1 MKKLSELLDL
11 EHGVELEE
19 SQQILSQ
26 FNVKQLEN
34 RGICI
39 RKLCITG
46 QRCGFYGRTVYKLE
60 TNKHLNTL
68 STQNGANNNNKKVFS
83 SIFSVGDIVSI
94 FTSIAPAENSG
105 VVTHINPLSI
115 TVAFDQPPFTDQS
128 FDETNI
134 SLVKMN
140 SDVTYKRLK
149 RALDCLLDS
158 KHGPAKHIISVC
170 FENAHLLPENPK
182 YFLSETVAM
191 KKDKPGDEFEIK
203 IYNPQLNAVQRQAV
217 LHVLSRQDISIIHG
231 PPGTGKTTTVIEC
244 IMQYVRR
251 SHKVLACAP
260 SNIAVDNLLTKLA
273 PHCRVVRLGH
283 PARAAVELQ
292 KYSLDAQVTSCDSFG
307 IIKQVRGDIE
317 KAIGI
322 GGKKKHRVN
331 WSEVRE
337 LKKELHEREN
347 KVVYEILNAA
357 DVVLSTTTSAS
368 FDGPLKVLQTN
379 HFNVVFI
386 DECAQVIEP
395 GCWIPL
401 LHAGK
406 CVLAGDHLQLPPTII
421 SEEAAKRGLNVTLME
436 RLISIHGTVTVS
448 LLTTQ
453 YRMNTRIMHWPS
465 LFLYGGKLTADDS
478 VSQRLLS
485 GLKNVAGNAYTD
497 TPLLFIDTAGCGYA
511 ESAVPE
517 EVSKSNEG
525 EAGLVSVYVSM
536 LIKFGLSPCEIAVI
550 APYSLQ
556 VELITTKLADQ
567 GIDSVEVHTVDGF
580 QGREKEVVVISFTRC
595 NDRGEIGF
603 LSEVRRTNVAVT
615 RAKRHLCVIGDFVTI
630 SNQSFIKGL
639 LDYIQRFGEVRSG
652 FDFTHEDVGVISKS
666 ADRGTVKSAKM
677 KLNQMRERDEVSFLE
692 SKEKELKLQENV
704 RKFAD
709 DDNLETFEFACL
721 TSRERRLVHKL
732 CEEIGLCHLSKGDG
746 MERNIVIS
754 KCVNEDNQPVIDS
767 NLEENHTNSLDC
779 SADLFPKR
787 HFDTQVRNDGVL
799 IETTTRHDSLILC
812 EICHK
817 EIPHMNILTHQ
828 AHCLRFTELNK
839 QIDSVII
846 TAKKANSHKKKP
858 KKPGKCTVKS
868 HVDSNV
874 KDTKKQLD
882 LQDDFAVLEAA
893 IKLKE
898 VCNFEKCN
906 ESTKLIG
913 EYCLYCK
920 LHFCIKHCQYEV
932 HGCTNMAR
940 SDSRISHLESSRT
953 IPKKQRV
960 ELEKKYQTKLD
971 EKAKSR
977 KGKK

>member
-11 EHGVELEE
+11 EHEVELEE

-60 TNKHLNTL
+60 NSKHLSTL
-68 STQNGANNNNKKVFS
+68 STQNSANNNKKVFS
-83 SIFSVGDIVSI
+83 SIFSVGNIVSI
-94 FTSIAPAENSG
+94 FTSTTPTENSG

-128 FDETNI
+128 FDETNV

-149 RALDCLLDS
+149 RALDCLLDN

-170 FENAHLLPENPK
+170 FENALLLPVNPK
-182 YFLSETVAM
+182 YLISNTVAM
-191 KKDKPGDEFEIK
+191 NKYKPGDEFEIK
-203 IYNPQLNAVQRQAV
+203 IYNPQLNAIQRQTV
-217 LHVLSRQDISIIHG
+217 LDVLSRQDISIIHG
-231 PPGTGKTTTVIEC
+231 PPGTGKTTTVVEC
-244 IMQYVRR
+244 IIQCVRR
-251 SHKVLACAP
+251 SYKVLACAP

-273 PHCRVVRLGH
+273 PRCRVVRLGH
-283 PARAAVELQ
+283 PARAVFELQ
-292 KYSLDAQVTSCDSFG
+292 KYSLDAQVTSSDSFD
-307 IIKQVRGDIE
+307 IIKQVRGEIE

-322 GGKKKHRVN
+322 GSKKKHKVN

-357 DVVLSTTTSAS
+357 DIVLSTTTSAS
-368 FDGPLKVLQTN
+368 FDGPLKVLRKE

-421 SEEAAKRGLNVTLME
+421 SEEAAKGGLNVTLME
-436 RLISIHGTVTVS
+436 RLVSMHGTVAVS

-453 YRMNTRIMHWPS
+453 YRMNSHIMHWPS
-465 LFLYGGKLTADDS
+465 QFLYGGMLIADDS

-485 GLKNVAGNAYTD
+485 GLKNVECNVYTD
-497 TPLLFIDTAGCGYA
+497 TPLLFIDTAGCEYE

-525 EAGLVSVYVSM
+525 EAGLVFVYVNM
-536 LIKFGLSPCEIAVI
+536 LIKFGLSPSEIAVI

-556 VELITTKLADQ
+556 VELITTKLAAV

-580 QGREKEVVVISFTRC
+580 QGREKEVVIISFTRS

-603 LSEVRRTNVAVT
+603 LSEVRRTNVAIT
-615 RAKRHLCVIGDFVTI
+615 RAKRHLCVIGDSVTI
-630 SNQSFIKGL
+630 SNQGFIKGL

-652 FDFTHEDVGVISKS
+652 FDLLHEDVGIVNES
-666 ADRGTVKSAKM
+666 ADSGTVKSAEVKSN
-677 KLNQMRERDEVSFLE
+677 LVREGEVSFLE
-692 SKEKELKLQENV
+692 SKEKERCLDEKI
-704 RKFAD
+704 RKFTD
-709 DDNLETFEFACL
+709 NDNLETFEFASL
-721 TSRERRLVHKL
+721 TSRERYLVHKL
-732 CEEIGLCHLSKGDG
+732 CEEIGLCHTSKGDG
-746 MERNIVIS
+746 KERNILIS
-754 KCVNEDNQPVIDS
+754 KCVNEEILPVIDL
-767 NLEENHTNSLDC
+767 NLEENHTSLIDS

-787 HFDTQVRNDGVL
+787 DCGTQVRNDRIL
-799 IETTTRHDSLILC
+799 FETTTRHDSLILC
-812 EICHK
+812 EICRK
-817 EIPHMNILTHQ
+817 DIPRMNIVTHQ
-828 AHCLRFTELNK
+828 AHCLRYTELNNK
-839 QIDSVII
+839 LDSAII
-846 TAKKANSHKKKP
+846 TAKKATSHKRKS
-858 KKPGKCTVKS
+858 KKPGKCTVNKL
-868 HVDSNV
+868 HVDSNI
-874 KDTKKQLD
+874 KDAKKQLD

-893 IKLKE
+893 IKMKE
-898 VCNFEKCN
+898 VCNFNKCN
-906 ESTKLIG
+906 ESIKLIG

-940 SDSRISHLESSRT
+940 SDNRISFMESSRT

-960 ELEKKYQTKLD
+960 ELEKKYQSKLD

-977 KGKK
+977 KGQK

>member
-1 MKKLSELLDL
+1 MKKLSDLLDL
-11 EHGVELEE
+11 EHEVELEE
-19 SQQILSQ
+19 NQQILSQ

-46 QRCGFYGRTVYKLE
+46 HRCGFYGRTVYKLE
-60 TNKHLNTL
+60 NSKHLSTL
-68 STQNGANNNNKKVFS
+68 STQKGPNNNKKVFS

-94 FTSIAPAENSG
+94 FTSTAPADNSG
-105 VVTHINPLSI
+105 VVTHINPVSI
-115 TVAFDQPPFTDQS
+115 TVAFDHPPLTDQS
-128 FDETNI
+128 FDETNV

-149 RALDCLLDS
+149 RALVCLLDN

-170 FENAHLLPENPK
+170 FENAHLLPVNPK
-182 YFLSETVAM
+182 YFLSETVTM
-191 KKDKPGDEFEIK
+191 KKDKPGEEFEIR
-203 IYNPQLNAVQRQAV
+203 ICNPQLNAVQRQAV
-217 LHVLSRQDISIIHG
+217 LDVLSRQDISIIHG
-231 PPGTGKTTTVIEC
+231 PPGTGKTTTVVEC
-244 IMQYVRR
+244 IIQCVRR

-292 KYSLDAQVTSCDSFG
+292 KYSLDAQVTSSDSFD
-307 IIKQVRGDIE
+307 IIKQVRGEIE
-317 KAIGI
+317 HAMGI
-322 GGKKKHRVN
+322 GGKKKHKVN

-347 KVVYEILNAA
+347 KVVYEILHKA
-357 DVVLSTTTSAS
+357 DVVLSTTTSGS
-368 FDGPLKVLQTN
+368 LDGPLKVLQKE
-379 HFNVVFI
+379 HFKVVFI

-401 LHAGK
+401 LHTGK

-421 SEEAAKRGLNVTLME
+421 SKEAAKGGLNVTLME
-436 RLISIHGTVTVS
+436 RLISNHGTVIMS

-465 LFLYGGKLTADDS
+465 VFLYEGKLIADDS
-478 VSQRLLS
+478 VSQRVLS
-485 GLKNVAGNAYTD
+485 ELKNVECNAYTD
-497 TPLLFIDTAGCGYA
+497 TPLLFIDTAGCGYE

-536 LIKFGLSPCEIAVI
+536 LIKSGLSPGEIAVI

-556 VELITTKLADQ
+556 VELITTRLA
-567 GIDSVEVHTVDGF
+567 GIGVDSVEVHTVDGF
-580 QGREKEVVVISFTRC
+580 QGREKEVVIISFTRS
-595 NDRGEIGF
+595 NDKGEIGF
-603 LSEVRRTNVAVT
+603 LSEVRRTNVAIT
-615 RAKRHLCVIGDFVTI
+615 RAKRHLCVIGDSVTI

-652 FDFTHEDVGVISKS
+652 FDFLHEDVGIAITS
-666 ADRGTVKSAKM
+666 ADSGIVTSARIKSD
-677 KLNQMRERDEVSFLE
+677 QVQVSFLE
-692 SKEKELKLQENV
+692 SKEKEQRLDEKI
-704 RKFAD
+704 RKFAED
-709 DDNLETFEFACL
+709 DDLETFEFVYL
-721 TSRERRLVHKL
+721 TSRERYLVHKL
-732 CEEIGLCHLSKGDG
+732 CEELGLCHISKGNG
-746 MERNIVIS
+746 MERNILIS
-754 KCVNEDNQPVIDS
+754 KCVDEDNLPVIDL
-767 NLEENHTNSLDC
+767 NLQENHTSLIDC

-787 HFDTQVRNDGVL
+787 DFDTQVRNDRIL

-812 EICHK
+812 EICRK
-817 EIPHMNILTHQ
+817 DIPRMNILTHQ
-828 AHCLRFTELNK
+828 AHCLRYTELNRK
-839 QIDSVII
+839 LDSAII
-846 TAKKANSHKKKP
+846 TTKKATSHKRKS
-858 KKPGKCTVKS
+858 KKPGKCTVNKS

-874 KDTKKQLD
+874 KDAKKQLD

-898 VCNFEKCN
+898 VCNFEECN

-940 SDSRISHLESSRT
+940 SDNRIAHMESSRT

-960 ELEKKYQTKLD
+960 DLEKKYQSKLD
-971 EKAKSR
+971 EKAKAR